1 MTLTLNIIMGG
12 ALTGAAFNSARAL
25 GPMVAIGNFTNA
37 WLYMI
42 APLVGAVMAA
52 LVHLGLTR
60 RSRAADSRAGGR
72 LSLHEALCYGYR
84 SCFSVTFD
92 KAIAQL
98 EIAVREHSVALG
110 DLVVRLRS
118 RAISKEQFVAEIAP
132 LHKAFERIVEELT
145 REAKSSALAAM
156 ASLKAPESKARN

>member
-1 MTLTLNIIMGG
+1 
-12 ALTGAAFNSARAL
+12 
-25 GPMVAIGNFTNA
+25 MVAIGNFTNA

-60 RSRAADSRAGGR
+60 RSRAAEGRAGGR

-98 EIAVREHSVALG
+98 EVAVREHSVALG

>member
-60 RSRAADSRAGGR
+60 RSRAADGRAGGR